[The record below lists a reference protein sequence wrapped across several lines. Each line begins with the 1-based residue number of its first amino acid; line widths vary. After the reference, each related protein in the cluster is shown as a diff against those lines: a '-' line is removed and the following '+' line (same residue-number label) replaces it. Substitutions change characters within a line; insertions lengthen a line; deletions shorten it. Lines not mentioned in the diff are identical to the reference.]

1 MSRLLDTAE
10 MLADDLDMPEIKA
23 KVKQLRLE
31 QMSAKQIIMLRKR
44 ENATQGTM
52 AATLNVALST
62 YQKWEQD
69 RTHPSGPALK
79 LLNLVQKN
87 GLSAIS

>member
-1 MSRLLDTAE
+1 MNRMMQELEE
-10 MLADDLDMPEIKA
+10 MANDLDLKQTKA
-23 KVKQLRLE
+23 YINQLKVE